1 MFSLSNRTLDAKKVS
16 LRKAGKGQKP
26 NAARARTEKEE
37 ILTLEKGKLVF
48 EVVTQEHRHLCFGE
62 VELSLDPTADREYL
76 VFSECLTKTRKVTGK
91 ENLRKINSRL

>member
-16 LRKAGKGQKP
+16 FRKAGKGQKP

-48 EVVTQEHRHLCFGE
+48 EVFTQEHRHLCFGE
-62 VELSLDPTADREYL
+62 VELSLDPTADSEYL
-76 VFSECLTKTRKVTGK
+76 VFSERLTINKECHPQRKLK
-91 ENLRKINSRL
+91 KS